1 MKKLLYSIGLV
12 LCFVFIQNNT
22 EANMGDMIE
31 ISPAFPAENIPTV
44 LPELGEPVIDKSWI
58 LEKNYTVFLE
68 SKLGVNIPLEIISD
82 IEIEALILDEEEVD
96 IPFEIELN
104 KTPKRQNYYKLKYS
118 ETEIDIDNDGKK
130 DTFIYSPKYINKK
143 NIRDNYIKI
152 QGKNISKDGKYNRKV
167 YITVEVDE

>member
-1 MKKLLYSIGLV
+1 MKKVFCSIGLAI
-12 LCFVFIQNNT
+12 CFLVTQNVMH
-22 EANMGDMIE
+22 AKSIDMVE
-31 ISPAFPAENIPTV
+31 ILPAFPDENLAVT
-44 LPELGEPVIDKSWI
+44 LPELGAPVVDESWI

-82 IEIEALILDEEEVD
+82 IEIESLVLDDEEVNV
-96 IPFEIELN
+96 PFEIELN

-118 ETEIDIDNDGKK
+118 ETELDIDNDGKK

-143 NIRDNYIKI
+143 IITDNYVKI
-152 QGKNISKDGKYNRKV
+152 QGKNISKDGKYQKKV